1 VRPFSDAGYRR
12 RRPAS
17 TQPTLDPAAARC
29 PEARFPRPDTCDLR
43 AHAPPAPTTCSL
55 DSAHATGRIRRLAAS
70 VETAPWL
77 VPEPARAD
85 HQRRLRASLE
95 REAQGTGARA
105 RFSDRVRLLHD
116 FLANQRQSKV
126 TSKEV
131 LRYLLAHGIEID
143 AKAVARLMAAKC
155 EQGLLTRLARGQY
168 RSSAT
173 TRCLRGWCAS
183 RPDRSR

>member
-1 VRPFSDAGYRR
+1 ETA
-12 RRPAS
+12 
-17 TQPTLDPAAARC
+17 
-29 PEARFPRPDTCDLR
+29 EAD
-43 AHAPPAPTTCSL
+43 
-55 DSAHATGRIRRLAAS
+55 GRIRRLAAS

-168 RSSAT
+168 RIERNHPVLA
-173 TRCLRGWCAS
+173 RLVREPA
-183 RPDRSR
+183 